1 MAESLINDLAQLGDR
16 QKCFVIALFAGIYKD
31 GMIASWILYRL
42 IVNKLNCIGI
52 KKFSDLLDIER

>member
-42 IVNKLNCIGI
+42 IVNK
-52 KKFSDLLDIER
+52 

>member
-1 MAESLINDLAQLGDR
+1 MAESLINDLKQ

-42 IVNKLNCIGI
+42 IVNK
-52 KKFSDLLDIER
+52 

>member
-31 GMIASWILYRL
+31 GDSF
-42 IVNKLNCIGI
+42 LNSLS
-52 KKFSDLLDIER
+52 SDCE